1 MALFI
6 LPYLII
12 KIIIQ
17 NISTEIIDQ
26 IFEELMSV
34 IQLNQLTK
42 CSASG
47 LTPNTNNSS
56 ILSSTLNLNS
66 NSSKILEYQH
76 ICCQTAF
83 NIYDHL
89 MRQLNYYREKV
100 TDLQAT
106 MNAKYVG

>member
-1 MALFI
+1 
-6 LPYLII
+6 
-12 KIIIQ
+12 
-17 NISTEIIDQ
+17 
-26 IFEELMSV
+26 MSV

-42 CSASG
+42 CNTPG
-47 LTPNTNNSS
+47 LTPNTSNPA
-56 ILSSTLNLNS
+56 ILSNALNLNS

-106 MNAKYVG
+106 MNAKYFK